1 MTTSTSISS
10 RRGLGGFVALV
21 AAALMIISVFLPW
34 FGGAFTGGKS
44 VTGWDSV
51 NPDIADI
58 SDYQEFVDIV
68 SGAGNF
74 YESPYFAL
82 SGFSPFFTG
91 LSVLIAGGA
100 LALIGLVMIASLR
113 GGAFGLSAAGY
124 LALTVL
130 TLVIAIVGVTN
141 LASLFTTGPGT
152 GYLDP
157 EYGLYLLTGGALLGF
172 LAVGVGSG
180 KGSS

>member
-1 MTTSTSISS
+1 MTTGTSTSP
-10 RRGLGGFVALV
+10 RRGLGGFVVLI
-21 AAALMIISVFLPW
+21 AAALMIVSVFLPW
-34 FGGAFTGGKS
+34 YGGDFTGGKS
-44 VTGWDSV
+44 ITGWDSV
-51 NPDIADI
+51 NPDIGDV
-58 SDYQEFVDIV
+58 SDYQDFVDIV

-74 YESPYFAL
+74 FESPYFAL

-91 LSVLIAGGA
+91 LSVLIAGGV
-100 LALIGLVMIASLR
+100 LALIGLAMLLSLR
-113 GGAFGLSAAGY
+113 GGAFRLPVVGY
-124 LALTVL
+124 LALSVL
-130 TLVIAIVGVTN
+130 ALLVAVVGVTN

-172 LAVGVGSG
+172 LAVGVGAG